1 MKKDGNGMEN
11 KIKVFPTNI
20 DIVTGGFPCQ
30 DYSVAHTLAS
40 SKYLKI
46 RMFAL
51 SGMMRRKTGIFR

>member
-11 KIKVFPTNI
+11 KIKVFE
-20 DIVTGGFPCQ
+20 
-30 DYSVAHTLAS
+30 
-40 SKYLKI
+40 I